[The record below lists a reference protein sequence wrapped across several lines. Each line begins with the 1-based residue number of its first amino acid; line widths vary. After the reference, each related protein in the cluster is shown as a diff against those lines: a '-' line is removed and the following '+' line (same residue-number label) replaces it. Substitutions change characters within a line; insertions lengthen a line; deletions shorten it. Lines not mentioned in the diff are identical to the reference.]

1 MFEEI
6 QSHQLFMVGTP
17 AESSMTNDFNTNTKI
32 ENEAYAAQTAILMG
46 ISAAILTRVLS
57 HATVYCTDSYKSILK
72 QYNSVVQRQR
82 QLFKLTPR
90 EELYGREATP
100 AKTEFQKNISQ
111 SRLLKKHVF
120 RVSARSIMLI
130 QISALCAM
138 GSARG
143 QIKWTFSV
151 TFCSSPFCQL

>member
-6 QSHQLFMVGTP
+6 QSQQLFGAGTP
-17 AESSMTNDFNTNTKI
+17 AESSMTNDYFNTNTKN

-57 HATVYCTDSYKSILK
+57 HATVYCTNSYKSVLK

-120 RVSARSIMLI
+120 RVSAR
-130 QISALCAM
+130 
-138 GSARG
+138 
-143 QIKWTFSV
+143 
-151 TFCSSPFCQL
+151 